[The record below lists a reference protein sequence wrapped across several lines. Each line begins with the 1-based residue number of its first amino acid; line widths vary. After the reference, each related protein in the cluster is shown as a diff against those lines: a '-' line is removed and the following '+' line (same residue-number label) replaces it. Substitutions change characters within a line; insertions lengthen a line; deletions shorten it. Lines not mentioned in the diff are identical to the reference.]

1 MRLVTSFPNRAE
13 YEKALRVLRAARLP
27 YELLSP
33 EPGYRLVGF
42 PGLVIDEDIRFR
54 LAASSAESWTRAGL
68 VEFQPTPWMV
78 PSTPPP
84 LFAEDVLGRT
94 ALMVLQPCLA
104 DATKIRAIV
113 HVTGNL
119 APVLP
124 YMNAVMPDASYN
136 VKGPV
141 LTFRDGYRMV
151 TLEPWRIA
159 VAKVDDLIDLWR
171 VLEAIRVRVNTCWR
185 DRPSITPCFTLRQ
198 RPPALQIYLRLPRT
212 NCRVCGEQT
221 CFAFAFKVW
230 SGMTTLSRC
239 TPVVSG
245 DFRHLGPALEE
256 LCGGGVTSPPV
267 TADSSNST
275 HEQARG
281 SHGP

>member
-13 YEKALRVLRAARLP
+13 YEKAVRTMAAASLP
-27 YELLSP
+27 YDVVSP
-33 EPGYRLVGF
+33 EPGYARVGV
-42 PGLVIDEDIRFR
+42 PGLVIDEDVRFR
-54 LAASSAESWTRAGL
+54 LAAASTESWTCAGW
-68 VEFQPTPWMV
+68 VEFQPTPWKV

-84 LFAEDVLGRT
+84 VFAEDVLGRT

-104 DATKIRAIV
+104 DATKLRAIM

-119 APVLP
+119 SQVLP
-124 YMNAVMPDASYN
+124 YLNAVMPEASYN

-159 VAKVDDLIDLWR
+159 VAKADDLVDLWR
-171 VLEAIRVRVNTCWR
+171 VLEAIRVRANTCWR
-185 DRPSITPCFTLRQ
+185 DRATITPSFALRQ

-221 CFAFAFKVW
+221 CFAFAFKIW
-230 SGMTTLSRC
+230 SGLAILSQCR
-239 TPVVSG
+239 PVVSG
-245 DFRHLGPALEE
+245 EFRHLGPALEE
-256 LCGGGVTSPPV
+256 LCGGGVTSLPI
-267 TADSSNST
+267 S
-275 HEQARG
+275 
-281 SHGP
+281 